1 MIQQNWGQY
10 GVLISQ
16 DVSFYPAVDETTDKA
31 TGVVGRFVLRTRQVN
46 CIIPEFPY
54 WITPTPTP
62 TATPGDVTPTP
73 TPSITTT
80 PTLTPTVTP
89 TNTPTVTPTSTL
101 TPTPTP
107 TDSRECRT
115 YTIANN
121 GFSCT
126 IFNWTN
132 CDGTP
137 GTQTLC
143 GGSSTNI
150 CAKQG
155 SVSFNVNGTITDIG
169 TCPLPTPTPTP
180 TNTVTPTITPTSTI
194 TPTPTITPTS
204 TLTPTPTPSASPA
217 PLFVTSGL
225 TLHLDANNSLSYSG
239 SGNVWYDLTTNGNNA
254 TLSGATLPIF
264 TAGTPD
270 YFNVNEL
277 SANNSFFIVNDSSS
291 IQFTT
296 GFTFEFWVYT
306 VSTGG
311 NYGTFLNK
319 QNPTSW
325 SPPYGDYA
333 LRSQNAVHEVWATS
347 YFSRGSY
354 IYTSQGVWK
363 QVVVTW
369 DNVSGIYKFYN
380 DGVFISNMT
389 GTNNNPAGT
398 SNYPLWIGDSL
409 ATESFKGRM
418 SIIRLYNRPLSS
430 TEITTNFDYNK
441 STFGL

>member
-1 MIQQNWGQY
+1 MYTGQ
-10 GVLISQ
+10 VLNNQFDFFKYHNTTRYEWFKALQSTYPQ
-16 DVSFYPAVDETTDKA
+16 VWDEYTFYKNTNDARIYDFYTFY
-31 TGVVGRFVLRTRQVN
+31 RFCGEYLVAA
-46 CIIPEFPY
+46 P
-54 WITPTPTP
+54 
-62 TATPGDVTPTP
+62 VTPTP
-73 TPSITTT
+73 
-80 PTLTPTVTP
+80 
-89 TNTPTVTPTSTL
+89 
-101 TPTPTP
+101 
-107 TDSRECRT
+107 
-115 YTIANN
+115 
-121 GFSCT
+121 
-126 IFNWTN
+126 
-132 CDGTP
+132 
-137 GTQTLC
+137 
-143 GGSSTNI
+143 
-150 CAKQG
+150 
-155 SVSFNVNGTITDIG
+155 
-169 TCPLPTPTPTP
+169 
-180 TNTVTPTITPTSTI
+180 TPTITPTSTI
-194 TPTPTITPTS
+194 TPTPSVTATITPTPTSTVTPTITPTS
-204 TLTPTPTPSASPA
+204 TATPTPTPSPGPA
-217 PLFVTSGL
+217 FVTSGL

-239 SGNVWYDLTTNGNNA
+239 SGNVWYDLTVNGNNA
-254 TLSGATLPIF
+254 TLSGTTLPIF
-264 TAGTPD
+264 TGGTPD

-306 VSTGG
+306 VGTGG

-333 LRSQNAVHEVWATS
+333 LRSQNAVHEAWATS

-354 IYTSQGVWK
+354 TYTSQGVWK